1 MAGKSELGV
10 DCQHFLHKGTCKFGL
25 ECRHLHQ
32 TTQCVQVLALHLHP
46 VGPDPASKRKKFFCD
61 ICGKKKTQDGYRCVL
76 GCDFDIC
83 LACLPPPQVTAAA
96 AAEVHQSSSCSDSG
110 LKESSSCS
118 DSGLKA
124 SSQSSSTAVSQQQQ
138 QQHCSSGL

>member
-10 DCQHFLHKGTCKFGL
+10 DCQHFLHKGTCKFGS

-32 TTQCVQVLALHLHP
+32 TTLVRELPLHLHQHP

-61 ICGKKKTQDGYRCVL
+61 ICGKKKSQDGYRCVL

-83 LACLPPPQVTAAA
+83 LACLPPPQVTTA
-96 AAEVHQSSSCSDSG
+96 AAEARINQVLVVTPD
-110 LKESSSCS
+110 
-118 DSGLKA
+118 
-124 SSQSSSTAVSQQQQ
+124 
-138 QQHCSSGL
+138 